1 MKLHVLLIYSIS
13 HVNVFLVLVPIFKA
27 YVTNVLKEY
36 GCELSLYSAA
46 CMCRFSSDGPQL
58 TVDMI
63 LEVTQL
69 CCFPFAVDIADE
81 ILQEVQQ

>member
-1 MKLHVLLIYSIS
+1 MQFDWFHSLHD
-13 HVNVFLVLVPIFKA
+13 
-27 YVTNVLKEY
+27 
-36 GCELSLYSAA
+36 
-46 CMCRFSSDGPQL
+46 RFSSDGPQL

-69 CCFPFAVDIADE
+69 CCFPFAVDIAED